1 MTAPKC
7 SIHKMHSSKCFFMRA
22 CFIASLIERQFM
34 PNGNANWR
42 RFEHHPGE
50 LLPSLA
56 AQLERRTGDLS
67 AKNLA
72 VSAHALA
79 KLQDAAHPDVQALLH
94 AIAARSIS
102 RCTAFTP
109 QVSSSAVGPHER
121 ALVRPIPCQANAV
134 CSREAI
140 HCWLGTGGPR
150 A

>member
-1 MTAPKC
+1 
-7 SIHKMHSSKCFFMRA
+7 MRA
-22 CFIASLIERQFM
+22 LIIASLTERQYM

-42 RFEHHPGE
+42 RFGHHPGQ

-109 QVSSSAVGPHER
+109 QVSSSAIGPHER
-121 ALVRPIPCQANAV
+121 ALVRPLPSQCCVLTGSNTLLAWKRRAPCM
-134 CSREAI
+134 S
-140 HCWLGTGGPR
+140 
-150 A
+150 